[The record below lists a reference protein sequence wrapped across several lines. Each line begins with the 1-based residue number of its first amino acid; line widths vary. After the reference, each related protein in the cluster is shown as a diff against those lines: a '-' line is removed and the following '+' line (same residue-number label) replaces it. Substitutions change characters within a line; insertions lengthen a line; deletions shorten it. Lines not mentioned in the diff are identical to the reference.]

1 MSTKHTSFIP
11 MSPDLRPQQRLAE
24 VSYLP
29 ELPKGLDPK
38 IEWIEPL
45 LRQPPR
51 SSPRKLTYL
60 FSVEWAWSP
69 MHNRIDNYY
78 LNPRRTGWLLWNNYI
93 DDGAVKWSWH
103 WELLAYGGLSRAN
116 EKTIASHLLLE
127 FWNWDAE
134 QYLAEHYDRVSYA
147 GVLSVAEVN
156 AIARRVWTNG

>member
-1 MSTKHTSFIP
+1 MFTKHTSSIVASSDEHYSLNHKVRF
-11 MSPDLRPQQRLAE
+11 
-24 VSYLP
+24 
-29 ELPKGLDPK
+29 PKKPKLLHPK
-38 IEWIEPL
+38 IQQDEPL
-45 LRQPPR
+45 SPQPI
-51 SSPRKLTYL
+51 SAAPRKRIYL
-60 FSVEWAWSP
+60 FSAEWAWSP
-69 MHNRIDNYY
+69 VNNRLNSYY
-78 LNPRRTGWLLWNNYI
+78 LSSNSKGWLLWNNYI